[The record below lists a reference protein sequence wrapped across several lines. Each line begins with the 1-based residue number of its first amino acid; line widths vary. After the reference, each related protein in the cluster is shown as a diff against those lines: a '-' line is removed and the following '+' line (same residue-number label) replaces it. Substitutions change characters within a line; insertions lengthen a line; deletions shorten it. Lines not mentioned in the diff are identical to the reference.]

1 MPVVAMPPMEYRIP
15 NDLFRYLMETNFKSP
30 NTGGD
35 ILLGSEREIFNSR
48 SFPAETYGGNGTL
61 LDDNDKD
68 KQFILLVNSFVS
80 GFQTKKEYFDGID
93 FFEAKRKFQEV
104 LSMLIDLE
112 PDLISTELSFEKSV
126 FYTFKKGNYM
136 FFLQF
141 FLGEIEPDEDE
152 LLLSIYDGDEKLPS
166 FAGNMENTLGA
177 VRELVFPNSIIKF
190 GIPSYEL
197 SY

>member
-1 MPVVAMPPMEYRIP
+1 
-15 NDLFRYLMETNFKSP
+15 
-30 NTGGD
+30 
-35 ILLGSEREIFNSR
+35 
-48 SFPAETYGGNGTL
+48 
-61 LDDNDKD
+61 
-68 KQFILLVNSFVS
+68 
-80 GFQTKKEYFDGID
+80 
-93 FFEAKRKFQEV
+93 
-104 LSMLIDLE
+104 
-112 PDLISTELSFEKSV
+112 
-126 FYTFKKGNYM
+126 M